1 MIEKWETIEDF
12 EDYEVS
18 NRGKVRKRHCKMMI
32 KEHLHKGKMVVG
44 LRTTAGRKTTKE
56 VGKLVLAAFDE
67 YKSSV
72 KYMAR
77 HIDGNPAN
85 NRIENLQWESRSKRF
100 GKIIYL
106 RKNGEKHEFRTLRNA
121 AKFLGIGATNATSAN
136 VEKIANKKGWSF
148 RTRVDYE
155 AYLDEEKFGPSEA
168 DKKHISS
175 PEIKQQ
181 IRDEVDKFVSY
192 CDTHYSTCNEVENKG
207 VIKKI
212 DESHCIQTILE
223 RTQHVKEREIMQIPE
238 EIHYLDLKEAIEKA
252 NKELEEFEQLDDMWS
267 FDEKKI
273 YIMQEIIDQANGI
286 VYEANGFI
294 NSMVHKK
301 FDKKE

>member
-18 NRGKVRKRHCKMMI
+18 NTGKVRKRHGKMMI

-56 VGKLVLAAFDE
+56 VGKLVLTAFDE
-67 YKSSV
+67 YKSPV

-85 NRIENLQWESRSKRF
+85 NHIENLQWESRSKRF

-121 AKFLGIGATNATSAN
+121 AKFLGIDVTNATSAR
-136 VEKIANKKGWSF
+136 VEKIANEKGWSF

-155 AYLDEEKFGPSEA
+155 DYLDEEKFGPSEA

-212 DESHCIQTILE
+212 DESDPVVIAFRQF
-223 RTQHVKEREIMQIPE
+223 
-238 EIHYLDLKEAIEKA
+238 LKEH
-252 NKELEEFEQLDDMWS
+252 NM
-267 FDEKKI
+267 
-273 YIMQEIIDQANGI
+273 
-286 VYEANGFI
+286 
-294 NSMVHKK
+294 
-301 FDKKE
+301 

>member
-18 NRGKVRKRHCKMMI
+18 NTGKIRKRHGKTMI

-44 LRTTAGRKTTKE
+44 LRTTVGRKTTKE

-67 YKSSV
+67 YKSPTKHMS
-72 KYMAR
+72 R
-77 HIDGNPAN
+77 HIDGDPAN
-85 NRIENLQWESRSKRF
+85 NRIENLEWESRSKRF

-121 AKFLGIGATNATSAN
+121 AKFLEMSVTNATSAK
-136 VEKIANKKGWSF
+136 VEKIANEKGWSF

-168 DKKHISS
+168 DKKRISS

-192 CDTHYSTCNEVENKG
+192 CDTHYPTCNEVENKG

-212 DESHCIQTILE
+212 DESDPVVIAFRQF
-223 RTQHVKEREIMQIPE
+223 
-238 EIHYLDLKEAIEKA
+238 LKEH
-252 NKELEEFEQLDDMWS
+252 NM
-267 FDEKKI
+267 
-273 YIMQEIIDQANGI
+273 
-286 VYEANGFI
+286 
-294 NSMVHKK
+294 
-301 FDKKE
+301 